1 MADIGPVGFPRF
13 RKGRLDSQVL
23 HVEPDEDEFLH
34 RLTVSG
40 ESMTTFESPAVK
52 AAKPNL
58 GIGKALARRVIALRK
73 MTLLRV

>member
-1 MADIGPVGFPRF
+1 MADIGPLGFPRF

-34 RLTVSG
+34 CLTVSG
-40 ESMTTFESPAVK
+40 RVDDHFESPAVK
-52 AAKPNL
+52 AAKPNI